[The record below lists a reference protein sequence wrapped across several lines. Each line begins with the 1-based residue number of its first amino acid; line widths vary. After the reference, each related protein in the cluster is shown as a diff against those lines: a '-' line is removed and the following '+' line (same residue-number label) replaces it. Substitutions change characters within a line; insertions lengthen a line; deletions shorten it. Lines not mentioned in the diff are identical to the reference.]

1 MSKANA
7 VYAQSGGVTS
17 VINAS
22 AYGVIKAAQESDI
35 IENIYGGRFGIN
47 GVLEEQLVDIQQ
59 EDPAEI
65 EKLPLTPSGA
75 FGSCRKKL
83 PSLEKNRSDFER
95 IIEVFK
101 AHNVRYFFYNGG
113 NDSMDTA
120 YKVSQLSR
128 ELGYDVTCIGVPKT
142 VDNDLPIT
150 DTCPG
155 FGSVAKYNAVS
166 MLEASRDVASMHKDS
181 TKVFVGETM
190 GRHAG
195 WIAASTALAAR
206 NESEGPHIILLPEI
220 ALNEEK
226 FLAEVERVRGK
237 YGYCVIAV
245 SEGLQNTEGKFVADS
260 GTTDMFGHTQLGG
273 AGDFIARLVKEKL
286 GHKVHNALPD
296 YYQRSGRH
304 IGSRTDME
312 QAIAVGREA
321 VKLAAAG
328 LNGQMVTIVRESD
341 EPYRWSVGHTDI
353 ANIANKEKVLPAEY
367 IREDGFHVTEAFYR
381 YALPLIEGELPPP
394 FKNGIPEYANLKLN
408 LVPRKLG

>member
-1 MSKANA
+1 MIKGNA

-22 AYGVIKAAQESDI
+22 AYGVIKGAQESPA
-35 IENIYGGRFGIN
+35 IENIYGGLYGIN
-47 GVLEEQLVDIQQ
+47 GVLEENLVDIQR
-59 EDPAEI
+59 EDPTEI
-65 EKLPLTPSGA
+65 EKLPFTPSGA

-83 PSLEKNRSDFER
+83 PSLEKNRADFER

-128 ELGYDVTCIGVPKT
+128 EMGYEVTCIGVPKT

-150 DTCPG
+150 DNCPG

-166 MLEASRDVASMHKDS
+166 MLEASMDVASMHRDS

-195 WIAASTALAAR
+195 WIAASTALARR
-206 NESEGPHIILLPEI
+206 NEMDGPHIILLPEV
-220 ALNEEK
+220 AFNEEK
-226 FLAEVERVRGK
+226 FLAEVERVRQEIGF
-237 YGYCVIAV
+237 CVIAV
-245 SEGLQNTEGKFVADS
+245 SEGLQNAAGKFVADS

-273 AGDFIARLVKEKL
+273 AGDFIARFVKEKL
-286 GHKVHNALPD
+286 GLKVHNALPD

-304 IGSRTDME
+304 IASRTDIE

-321 VKLAAAG
+321 VRLAEEG
-328 LNGQMVTIVRESD
+328 LNGQMVTIIRRSD
-341 EPYRWSVGHTDI
+341 DPYHWTVGHTDI
-353 ANIANKEKVLPAEY
+353 VNIANQEKVLPPEY
-367 IREDGFHVTEAFYR
+367 IREDGLHVTDAFIR
-381 YALPLIEGELPPP
+381 YGRPLIEGEMPPP
-394 FKNGIPEYANLKLN
+394 FKDGIPVYTRLKRE
-408 LVPRKLG
+408 LVGKKL